1 MEGDFMPRGERE
13 KEDDAIYH
21 VMVRSISEV
30 ALFKRD
36 KDKDEYLSQMKY
48 YQKIYDFK
56 VYAYCIM
63 TNHAHFIIDSNG
75 ADISSIMHSLNF
87 KYAVTYNRIHKRHGH
102 LFQDRFKSK
111 IVNTN
116 RYLHTLTAYIHNNPL
131 KIKGYENRPEKYKYS
146 SLKVYLG
153 LDKDSTGLLDK
164 EYMTK
169 VLDPNKN
176 KEKENYL
183 KFVYMCDDERLK
195 SETEFEDEKT
205 EYRSEKKVLVRD
217 FNPEGILMF
226 IAEETGIKK
235 VMMYIKNSRK
245 TKISRALAALL
256 MRSLCNCK
264 VCDICKVLGNIT
276 ESRVSK
282 LCSIGVE
289 IISTDE
295 KYSGIMDK
303 FISRQIS

>member
-1 MEGDFMPRGERE
+1 MPRGERE

-30 ALFKRD
+30 QLFKYD
-36 KDKDEYLSQMKY
+36 KDKEEYLAEMRHYK
-48 YQKIYDFK
+48 KIYNFK
-56 VYAYCIM
+56 IYAYCIM

-87 KYAVTYNRIHKRHGH
+87 KYAVTYNRVHKRHGH

-116 RYLHTLTAYIHNNPL
+116 SYLHVLTAYIHNNPL
-131 KIKGYENRPEKYKYS
+131 KIKGYENCPEKYKYS

-153 LDKDSTGLLDK
+153 LEKDDTKLLDK
-164 EYMTK
+164 EYMSK
-169 VLDPNKN
+169 ILNPNKR

-183 KFVYMCDDERLK
+183 KFVYMCDDKRLK
-195 SETEFEDEKT
+195 AETEFESDKT
-205 EYRSEKKVLVRD
+205 EYRSEKKILVRD
-217 FNPEGILMF
+217 FKTEDILKF
-226 IAEETGIKK
+226 ISEETGIKK
-235 VMMYIKNSRK
+235 VMLYIKNSRK
-245 TKISRALAALL
+245 TKIGRALAALL

-295 KYSGIMDK
+295 KYCNVMDK
-303 FISRQIS
+303 FITKFIS